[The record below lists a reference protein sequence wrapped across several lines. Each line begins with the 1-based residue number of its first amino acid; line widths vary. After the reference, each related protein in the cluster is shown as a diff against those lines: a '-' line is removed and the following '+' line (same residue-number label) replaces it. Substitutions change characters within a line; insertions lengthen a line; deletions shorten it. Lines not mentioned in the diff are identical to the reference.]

1 MLVRAIS
8 GIFLQKILQRSQG
21 EIYLIGVM
29 LIDHG
34 EPGVWAAF
42 HFSPRRL
49 EPALHD
55 AIVAIIVCALTIHSL
70 ALWMVVVCDPPAGIG
85 VPPRP
90 RRASSDPPAAAV
102 AVVPIGDAPGRAVRG
117 DAPPSTLMRGCRGI
131 ALPRRQSP
139 PRRGLPSSSP
149 RASLSSLSSL
159 RPSPGCRPT
168 PPPPRPRPTTT
179 RGGATGGGEGRR
191 EQTRHIRLLFTPH
204 DHIVIEYPLTSILMP
219 HGPSHRFIVF
229 SGGAGRGG
237 RATGAPPQEGLG
249 S

>member
-1 MLVRAIS
+1 MRQTEPRVPHRLVAPGMRTALPLGAVGCRHRPARRDCRNYCVCTYDSLACALDGCCVLPSCRHRHASPPSSSLVR
-8 GIFLQKILQRSQG
+8 
-21 EIYLIGVM
+21 
-29 LIDHG
+29 
-34 EPGVWAAF
+34 
-42 HFSPRRL
+42 
-49 EPALHD
+49 
-55 AIVAIIVCALTIHSL
+55 
-70 ALWMVVVCDPPAGIG
+70 
-85 VPPRP
+85 
-90 RRASSDPPAAAV
+90 PPAAAV

-159 RPSPGCRPT
+159 RPSPGGRPT

>member
-1 MLVRAIS
+1 MSPELLQMLVGAIS
-8 GIFLQKILQRSQG
+8 GIFLPKKLQRSQG

-117 DAPPSTLMRGCRGI
+117 DAPPSTSMRGYRGVSRF
-131 ALPRRQSP
+131 LVVN
-139 PRRGLPSSSP
+139 
-149 RASLSSLSSL
+149 
-159 RPSPGCRPT
+159 
-168 PPPPRPRPTTT
+168 PPP
-179 RGGATGGGEGRR
+179 GEVRRRSRHALHRRHCRCCGRR
-191 EQTRHIRLLFTPH
+191 PDDWYQCLHKIAYVH
-204 DHIVIEYPLTSILMP
+204 
-219 HGPSHRFIVF
+219 
-229 SGGAGRGG
+229 
-237 RATGAPPQEGLG
+237 
-249 S
+249 